1 MLYDDNAD
9 LTLLTGEEGP
19 GSAASGGLRHPP
31 GGKTVAIIGYGS
43 QGHAHALNLK
53 DSGVSVVVGLRPD
66 SASVAKAQE
75 QGLTVLS
82 VTEAASRG
90 DIVMILLPDELHRQ
104 IYEAEIADGIA
115 EGNMLMFGH
124 GFSIHYE
131 EIEPPPGV
139 DVAMVAPKGPGHL
152 VRRQFLEGSGVPGLI
167 AVAQDATGHARELAL
182 AYAKGIGCTRGG
194 VIETTFKD
202 ETETDL
208 FGEQAVLCGGVS
220 ELVQAGFETLVDAG
234 YDPEMAY
241 FECLHEVK
249 LIVDL
254 MYEKGLS
261 GMRYSISNT
270 AEYGDYTRGKRV
282 ITDETRAKMRE
293 ILRQIQSGD
302 FAREWIAENR
312 AGQESFRRM
321 REQQANTQIEEVGR
335 ELRSHMDW
343 LETSF

>member
-9 LTLLTGEEGP
+9 LKLLD
-19 GSAASGGLRHPP
+19 
-31 GGKTVAIIGYGS
+31 GKTVAIIGYGS

-53 DSGVSVVVGLRPD
+53 DSGVKVVVGLRPD
-66 SASVAKAQE
+66 SASVVKATE

-90 DIVMILLPDELHRQ
+90 DIVMILLPDELHRE
-104 IYEAEIADGIA
+104 IYQREIADGIA

-124 GFSIHYE
+124 GFSIHYK

-167 AVAQDATGHARELAL
+167 AVEQDATGHARSLAL

-220 ELVQAGFETLVDAG
+220 ELVQAGFETLVGAG

-254 MYEKGLS
+254 IYEKGLA

-282 ITDETRAKMRE
+282 ITQETRAKMSK
-293 ILRQIQSGD
+293 ILEEIQSGD

-312 AGQESFRRM
+312 AGQESFKRM
-321 REQQANTQIEEVGR
+321 RAEQASTQIEEVGG

-343 LETSF
+343 LESSF

>member
-9 LTLLTGEEGP
+9 LKLLD
-19 GSAASGGLRHPP
+19 
-31 GGKTVAIIGYGS
+31 GKTVAIIGYGS

-53 DSGVSVVVGLRPD
+53 DSGVNVLVGLRSD
-66 SASVAKAQE
+66 SASVAKAKE
-75 QGLTVLS
+75 QGLTVLP

-104 IYEAEIADGIA
+104 VYEREIADGIA
-115 EGNMLMFGH
+115 EGDMLMFGH

-131 EIEPPPGV
+131 EVQPPAGV

-152 VRRQFLEGSGVPGLI
+152 VRRQFVEGSGVPGLL
-167 AVAQDATGHARELAL
+167 AVQQDATGNATALAL

-234 YDPEMAY
+234 YDPQLAY

-254 MYEKGLS
+254 MYEKGLA

-282 ITDETRAKMRE
+282 ITQETRAAMRK
-293 ILRQIQSGD
+293 ILGEIQSGD
-302 FAREWIAENR
+302 FAKEWIAENR
-312 AGQESFRRM
+312 AGQENFKRM
-321 REQQANTQIEEVGR
+321 RAEQASTQIEAVGA